1 MTFKP
6 IRKSLGLL
14 LVSDGIRA
22 FIAPEAYVRSL
33 QRGNPLI
40 DDILDYLGGNR
51 RLMLRFSV
59 IEMVVGLWLTL
70 G

>member
-1 MTFKP
+1 MTLTL

-14 LVSDGIRA
+14 LVADGIRA
-22 FIAPEAYVRSL
+22 FIAPEAYVRRL

-40 DDILDYLGGNR
+40 DDILDYLVENR

-59 IEMVVGLWLTL
+59 IEIVVGLWLTL